1 MTEER
6 GLLAVIPA
14 RGGSKG
20 IPGKNLCPLA
30 GLPLIA
36 HAVLLARRCPE
47 VDRLIVSTDSDEI
60 ADTARAHGAEA
71 PFRRPTELADD
82 DTPMWPVVRHALEV
96 MERLDGRTY
105 GSVLLLD
112 PTTVG
117 RLPEDVAGAW
127 ARLQGTPVAD
137 GVIGVSQPEFNPIWH
152 CVVER
157 EGWMTEFIP
166 DGGRFGR
173 RQDVPPVFRINASLY
188 LWRAGFVRG
197 EAQSWRAGRLVM
209 YEVPEWRMIHI
220 DTLHDLQRAEA
231 LIRFGLLALPWLD
244 EPVKR

>member
-1 MTEER
+1 MAEEG
-6 GLLAVIPA
+6 GLLALIPA

-20 IPGKNLCPLA
+20 IPGKNLRPLA

-47 VDRLIVSTDSDEI
+47 INRLIVSTDSEEI
-60 ADTARAHGAEA
+60 ADAARMHGAEV
-71 PFRRPTELADD
+71 PFRRPAELAEDA
-82 DTPMWPVVRHALEV
+82 TPMWPVVRHALEAV
-96 MERLDGRTY
+96 EQIDGRAY
-105 GSVLLLD
+105 GCVLLLD

-117 RLPEDVAGAW
+117 RLPEDIAGAL
-127 ARLQGTPVAD
+127 ARFREVPVAD

-157 EGWMTEFIP
+157 EGWMTELIP

-173 RQDVPPVFRINASLY
+173 RQDVPPVYRINASLY
-188 LWRAGFVRG
+188 LWRAAFVRG
-197 EAQSWRAGRLVM
+197 EAQSWRAGRLVI

-220 DTLHDLQRAEA
+220 DTLFDLQRAEA
-231 LIRFGLLALPWLD
+231 LIRSRLLALPWLD
-244 EPVKR
+244 ERVSR